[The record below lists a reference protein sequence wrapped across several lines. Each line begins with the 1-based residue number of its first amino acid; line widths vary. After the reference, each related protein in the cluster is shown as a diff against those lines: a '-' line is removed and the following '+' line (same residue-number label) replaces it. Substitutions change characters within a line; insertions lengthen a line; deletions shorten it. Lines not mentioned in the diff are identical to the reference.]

1 MPNGRPRSQRSRHAN
16 NRRNTRRDVTVGT
29 ESNPIIACPVYPD
42 IEGTPPTSPVEVVTQ
57 SDQVSG
63 LNEQIRDLTKVNENL
78 IKEFQRTKKT
88 NDEMILALAKLEK
101 ELRMFRGNYEYMKL
115 AMIQL
120 GEELEFFGYGHL
132 DALEIALDSNYKP
145 KKNVYGTYSHPFQL
159 EMCVVGPPEQQKILQ
174 SCLDA
179 DGEAYMP
186 VLEMVKRGK
195 AKGFNGKIMTLKD
208 LQMETQKVR
217 DDLKEANQ
225 KNDRL
230 KEIALKSSLKCQQL
244 EDAMKGNKTDIPE
257 LLEEVFINRGMVVT
271 EVKAPDSVD
280 QESQTDEMC
289 FYDTDMKGWCGY

>member
-29 ESNPIIACPVYPD
+29 ESNPIIACPVYPE

-63 LNEQIRDLTKVNENL
+63 LNEQIRDLTNINEGL
-78 IKEFQRTKKT
+78 IKKFKKT
-88 NDEMILALAKLEK
+88 NDGMTLALARLEK
-101 ELRMFRGNYEYMKL
+101 EKRMFRGNYEYLKC

-159 EMCVVGPPEQQKILQ
+159 EMCVVGPPEQQEILQ

-186 VLEMVKRGK
+186 VMEMVKRGK

-217 DDLKEANQ
+217 DELKEANE

-244 EDAMKGNKTDIPE
+244 EDAMKGDKTDIPE